1 MKNEIKYWDLAR
13 EYARVT
19 GDDWRDI
26 PGALLYSLEETEARS
41 MLEEAIEKKKKITA
55 IIDDELLDGVTF
67 LIEK

>member
-26 PGALLYSLEETEARS
+26 PGALLYSLEESVARE
-41 MLEEAIEKKKKITA
+41 MLQAAIEKKKKIKTVT
-55 IIDDELLDGVTF
+55 IEGMNDGEFFYVP
-67 LIEK
+67 E